1 MANAARFRARLQ
13 TARVLWGAL
22 VGSTV
27 VLTVVGVV
35 LPVDAHA
42 RPAPNLVPVFWLVSL
57 AVAVTSF
64 VLPARQAKIAA
75 GAREIELVPGPPLP
89 GTQRPTVTFA
99 NPAAAASSAFAVSN
113 TALIL
118 AMALSEAVTL
128 FGFALH
134 MVGGPIA
141 TTLPMSLFGV
151 VLAAARFP
159 TVARMVGAYER
170 AHGAT
175 FAPGDVPG

>member
-1 MANAARFRARLQ
+1 MTNVERFRARLQ

-27 VLTVVGVV
+27 MFTVLGVT
-35 LPVDAHA
+35 LPVSPHA
-42 RPAPNLVPVFWLVSL
+42 RPAPNLLPIFWVLSL

-134 MVGGPIA
+134 MIGGPIA
-141 TTLPMSLFGV
+141 GTLPMSLFGV

-159 TVARMVGAYER
+159 TVAKMVGAYER

-175 FAPGDVPG
+175 FAPGDVPE